1 MDSSTGLQMAL
12 NRARR
17 LGVLG
22 PGPIEDHISHAGGFM
37 AALEEVPVGSVIVDL
52 GSGGGIPGLVI
63 ADARPDLRLV
73 LLDALERR
81 VALLEEAVEALGWD
95 DRVIVLHARAEDVGR
110 DPAWRGTVD
119 AVTARLFGP
128 PATVA
133 ECAAPLLRVGGV
145 LIVSEP
151 PEQTDRWPIDGL
163 SEFGLE
169 PAEES
174 PAGMQVLRQVEL
186 CPDKYPRRVG
196 IPAKRPRF

>member
-22 PGPIEDHISHAGGFM
+22 PGPIEDHISHAAGFL
-37 AALEEVPVGSVIVDL
+37 AALEAVPVGSVIVDL

-63 ADARPDLRLV
+63 ADARPDLRVV

-81 VALLEEAVEALGWD
+81 VALLEEAVQALGWD

-151 PEQTDRWPIDGL
+151 PEQTDRWPIEGL
-163 SEFGLE
+163 AEFGLE
-169 PAEES
+169 PADQS
-174 PAGMQVLRQVEL
+174 PARMQVLQQSEL
-186 CPDKYPRRVG
+186 CPEKYPRRVG
-196 IPAKRPRF
+196 IPAKRPHF

>member
-1 MDSSTGLQMAL
+1 MSSSTGLQMAL

-22 PGPIEDHISHAGGFM
+22 PGPIEDHISHAGGFL
-37 AALEEVPVGSVIVDL
+37 AALEEVPVGSVVLDL

-63 ADARPDLRLV
+63 ADVRSDLRMV

-81 VALLEEAVEALGWD
+81 VALLDEAVDALGWG

-133 ECAAPLLRVGGV
+133 ECSAPLLRVGGL

-151 PEQTDRWPIDGL
+151 PDQPDRWPVEGVA
-163 SEFGLE
+163 EFGLE
-169 PAEES
+169 RADHS

-186 CPDKYPRRVG
+186 CPENFPRRVG